1 MLFFAWSLVSSAIH
15 YARRRRLLSVLQT
28 FVRSPAARNSALICR
43 RLKLHVREEQ
53 PKRNGRNSLGNLQT
67 ASEPVLDRI
76 GRPPVVLFRTE
87 EAEILSAEPLDFD
100 LDEWTPAFF
109 SDNQLVLDGSRPR
122 VVFTIQAR
130 SAHFD
135 QCGCPGGRRE
145 FSAPNTVKRDVD
157 SLANRIAVRK
167 GGRSEMLYETHLQNF
182 CSLVLYWAEG
192 ILCDR
197 CGRSIVAENQL
208 SAQAR
213 PLLEA
218 LSQNN
223 RMSSNLGANP
233 NGLRSMREFG
243 GRELRKRAAYASD
256 TLLNFLD
263 GQSEELTGSLWR
275 FKRDVFNASFSA
287 PKSRFPLVQ
296 PDGGRSRARGGR
308 RESKSVGSLNFLAA
322 RKTRRRVASLT
333 PHSSALPPKDFAV
346 QVGNT
351 RRRSLSPLS
360 LTLLANYGSKEAI
373 DSISSQH
380 FAALSTDAIFQRN
393 KTQAAPKRRV
403 HTMSNGETP
412 DGGQNGAPADEKP
425 RMKPPT
431 VLIYTGDR
439 KDLYERIC
447 TSLQGLLPHDVYVL
461 SHLSTHSMRHH
472 PWVDE
477 NAACL
482 LIADTKPL
490 DDQAWTRL
498 QSYFVHAGKILFVC
512 QNSLFASL
520 TNCDSVKKQMGKE
533 DQPLL
538 LYIENSE
545 HKASALFT
553 DITTDQLLSV
563 AGRPLIAEAISRL
576 GIRVGEETP
585 PPPLTRGYL
594 ICHNDR
600 LVFDMRGLSYGEE
613 IGQSPRLFFRSTE
626 QIAQEEELPEPSA
639 SLLPV
644 ESGFPDGDFDPAVY
658 FERLQTKS
666 LNRAFPDFDGIV
678 VTTSTQLGGVG
689 RGGNQW
695 LSPKGCAMFAFD
707 FNIPTDSELGANIV
721 FLQHILA
728 VSMVDAVLSLLNIHD
743 FPLKI
748 KWPNDLYYGRFY
760 KMGGILVSAS
770 SQGGFMR
777 CIISAGLNVANSHPT
792 VCIND
797 MIPADCT
804 QTLGVEETLAEIMNK
819 FEYYVNVFV
828 NRGKQ
833 EFTNVY
839 LQHWLHSR
847 EEVSIVDEDT
857 GAKDRVVIRGLDPNG
872 YLEVRSK
879 QTGRVFSVFD
889 DGNTFDLMKNLIR
902 PKSRA

>member
-1 MLFFAWSLVSSAIH
+1 MSAP
-15 YARRRRLLSVLQT
+15 
-28 FVRSPAARNSALICR
+28 FSAPSA
-43 RLKLHVREEQ
+43 KD
-53 PKRNGRNSLGNLQT
+53 
-67 ASEPVLDRI
+67 VLDL
-76 GRPPVVLFRTE
+76 GGL
-87 EAEILSAEPLDFD
+87 D
-100 LDEWTPAFF
+100 LDEESGVGGTSSDRGPTDGTTTTEPTSSADTPRDKVSPLKSEAPAVHRRR
-109 SDNQLVLDGSRPR
+109 SRYERPR
-122 VVFTIQAR
+122 RARMEPPEFTA
-130 SAHFD
+130 
-135 QCGCPGGRRE
+135 
-145 FSAPNTVKRDVD
+145 VDVD
-157 SLANRIAVRK
+157 
-167 GGRSEMLYETHLQNF
+167 F
-182 CSLVLYWAEG
+182 
-192 ILCDR
+192 D
-197 CGRSIVAENQL
+197 
-208 SAQAR
+208 
-213 PLLEA
+213 
-218 LSQNN
+218 
-223 RMSSNLGANP
+223 P
-233 NGLRSMREFG
+233 NGPS
-243 GRELRKRAAYASD
+243 SD
-256 TLLNFLD
+256 SGNTYLD
-263 GQSEELTGSLWR
+263 V
-275 FKRDVFNASFSA
+275 D
-287 PKSRFPLVQ
+287 
-296 PDGGRSRARGGR
+296 D
-308 RESKSVGSLNFLAA
+308 LNFLAA

-403 HTMSNGETP
+403 HTMSNGDAP
-412 DGGQNGAPADEKP
+412 AGGQNGTPADEKP

-498 QSYFVHAGKILFVC
+498 QSYFVH
-512 QNSLFASL
+512 NSLFASL
-520 TNCDSVKKQMGKE
+520 TNCDSVKKQMGVLKSAFGRKAASGTLGKDFEQFMKKALKTLDKCKEAHETFHARDNVGGFKYSVVFHKKE

-538 LYIENSE
+538 LYMENSE

-576 GIRVGEETP
+576 GIRLGEETP

-626 QIAQEEELPEPSA
+626 QIAQEEELPEPST

-644 ESGFPDGDFDPAVY
+644 EVRRRKNGFPDGDFDPAVY
-658 FERLQTKS
+658 FDRLQTKSLGRALFYVPTCETVINICKRRAIFFFRCLFRACS

-728 VSMVDAVLSLLNIHD
+728 VSMVDAVLSLLNIPD

-748 KWPNDLYYGRFY
+748 KWPNDLYYGRSY

-819 FEYYVNVFV
+819 FEHYVNVFV